1 MKRFMKKIIC
11 AVLVFA
17 LAASALTGCFPSAE
31 NNTDSAGK
39 GNSAGTGNSTNI
51 GSLQNQTNP
60 NDVSK
65 YPTLIED
72 RDIENLIIKVNVH
85 MPDRYDLNRVLTI
98 VTAEPKSWDRSRIVS
113 AVANGRAVTEES
125 SGENSG
131 PDDLFYSYELNDNS
145 YLRFSNGCAG
155 YYTEAADEY
164 EYDFYFD
171 TFENNKDSLQKFF
184 GNTDI
189 DGISRGDAI
198 DKANE
203 LIALLG
209 IGDIVGAPQVYAL
222 SAENANYI
230 RQEFQMEDKYG
241 NAVPEW
247 GAEQEAYYIVYP
259 MQYQTISAMGLAGS
273 LETGGF
279 YSTAFRVIY
288 GRSGLIEFEA
298 DNIYDLKETVQEGF
312 LYPPTDVV
320 AGIKEYFSDVILD
333 SVLWFSNLSLTYV
346 VTYENDSLTK
356 WKVEPVW
363 FTQGKFQEDPTD
375 EKAKKGTSGRTFTVM
390 VSAVTGETIPV
401 TSVAR

>member
-51 GSLQNQTNP
+51 GSLQGQTNP

-65 YPTLIED
+65 YPLSIED
-72 RDIENLIIKVNVH
+72 RDIPNLIIKVNVH
-85 MPDRYDLNRVLTI
+85 MPDHYDLNRVLTT
-98 VTAEPKSWDRSRIVS
+98 VSAEPKSWDRLQIVS

-131 PDDLFYSYELNDNS
+131 PDDKFYSYELNDNS
-145 YLRFSNGCAG
+145 YFRFSNGCAG

-209 IGDIVGAPQVYAL
+209 IGDIVGAPQVNAL

-241 NAVPEW
+241 DAVPEW

-259 MQYQTISAMGLAGS
+259 MQYQTLSAMGLAGS

-279 YSTAFRVIY
+279 YSKDSVRNIN
-288 GRSGLIEFEA
+288 RNIEFEA
-298 DNIYDLKETVQEGF
+298 ENIYDLKETVQEGF

-333 SVLWFSNLSLTYV
+333 SVLWFSALDLTYI
-346 VTYENDSLTK
+346 VTYENDSMTK

-375 EKAKKGTSGRTFTVM
+375 EKAKKGTSGRLFTVM